1 MSTSKNELLQLLSE
15 PKYDSEL
22 SIQVMDIIDGENPML
37 KCYFGF
43 LLRSGSVTDTTHKY
57 CNECLK
63 QEIITR
69 YSLRT
74 SSGNLIG
81 HLKSNHKIKIHS
93 SRIDTNQRKISDM
106 LLNTASTIST
116 VPKCDKRYLL
126 ARQLCLCFCR
136 DLIPFSNSNK
146 DGMNDFFRW
155 AKVINQDE
163 NLPDRKSL
171 ANAALNDIYS
181 VVYVKVQEIVRAS
194 HVPNVLNVSFDFW
207 SDNIDPDFVMQNVC
221 LKTEYFPHPHTGE
234 EIAKAFE
241 DVKSEFGLKDKK
253 FRGCTDNGSNVK
265 KASEILDFD
274 WDSCL
279 AHDLNLL
286 VATNLL
292 EHDDME
298 EVRSL
303 IHKMKQINKTLM
315 FRYEDMKKMHDDEYN
330 KTLHRILSELENIS
344 DLLETTEVLISDFD
358 IDDDDVDLIT
368 RFCNDQRRSNT
379 TFTTTKNSNAT
390 RWNSVLTMFN
400 SFDKNID
407 VVNNCLWNI
416 KPTKRHKSYHHLII
430 SDEEHRTIKEFI
442 EILQIFE
449 KATDMFQ
456 GSNYPTLNMTMIFY
470 IETKDR
476 LNELLRDKKL
486 SKLAKRAVQI
496 ILDAF
501 DKRFK
506 VNDNMILA
514 SFLDPSMQHLQIIK
528 DHFNDKDVDVDDAL
542 YEKWSNY
549 ELTAAGEVVSL
560 NQKQSDKKVVP
571 KSAGSDVKRIRLE
584 LIEKHCSV
592 S

>member
-22 SIQVMDIIDGENPML
+22 SIQVTDIIDGENPML

-43 LLRSGSVTDTTHKY
+43 LFRSGRVTDTTHKY

-93 SRIDTNQRKISDM
+93 SRIDTNQRKIADM

-126 ARQLCLCFCR
+126 ARQLCLWFCR

-146 DGMNDFFRW
+146 DG
-155 AKVINQDE
+155 
-163 NLPDRKSL
+163 
-171 ANAALNDIYS
+171 
-181 VVYVKVQEIVRAS
+181 KVQEIVRAT

-207 SDNIDPDFVMQNVC
+207 SDNVKRLSYINYWISWIDPDFVMQNVC

-234 EIAKAFE
+234 EITKAFE
-241 DVKSEFGLKDKK
+241 DVKSEFGLTDKK
-253 FRGCTDNGSNVK
+253 FRGCTDNRSNVK

-303 IHKMKQINKTLM
+303 IHKMKQINKALM

-330 KTLHRILSELENIS
+330 KTLYRILSELENIS

-379 TFTTTKNSNAT
+379 TFTTTKNSNTT

-456 GSNYPTLNMTMIFY
+456 GSNYPTMNMTMIFY

-506 VNDNMILA
+506 ANDNMILA

-549 ELTAAGEVVSL
+549 ELTAA
-560 NQKQSDKKVVP
+560 
-571 KSAGSDVKRIRLE
+571 
-584 LIEKHCSV
+584 
-592 S
+592 